1 MSGDP
6 IPAKADPL
14 GAETPAVPAAMAEPV
29 PAPPA
34 VPGMPGAAATPAAPG
49 VPATTAAPEA
59 PAPPLVPPVPA
70 TPATPATPA
79 ASAEAALAS
88 RRRLALL
95 AGFGRVVRF
104 IVMVALLVAGV
115 ALGSA
120 SFQRSQPPAPVAGDP
135 VTAGIVPPPIVQEFV
150 SALASNDPD
159 AIRSAVPTDPYK
171 LLAAELQRWD
181 FATVTSVETL
191 STLDD
196 GPRSSTAIV
205 LIGHTSAG
213 NPVSINLIVH
223 ADAGKIVSFR

>member
-14 GAETPAVPAAMAEPV
+14 AAETPAVPAAMTEPV

-59 PAPPLVPPVPA
+59 PAPPLVPPVPVA
-70 TPATPATPA
+70 PATPA
-79 ASAEAALAS
+79 ASAEAAPPS

-95 AGFGRVVRF
+95 AGFGRIVRF

-150 SALASNDPD
+150 TALASNDPD
-159 AIRSAVPTDPYK
+159 SIRSAVPTDPYK

-205 LIGHTSAG
+205 LIGHTSGG

>member
-14 GAETPAVPAAMAEPV
+14 GADTPAVPAAMAEPV
-29 PAPPA
+29 SAPPA
-34 VPGMPGAAATPAAPG
+34 VPGMPGTPATPG
-49 VPATTAAPEA
+49 VPATPAAPEA
-59 PAPPLVPPVPA
+59 PAPPLVPPAPSAAA
-70 TPATPATPA
+70 TPATLA
-79 ASAEAALAS
+79 ASAEAALPS
-88 RRRLALL
+88 RRRLVAL
-95 AGFGRVVRF
+95 AGLGRLVRF
-104 IVMVALLVAGV
+104 IVMVTLLVAGV

-135 VTAGIVPPPIVQEFV
+135 VTAGVAPPAIVQEFV
-150 SALASNDPD
+150 TALASNDPD

-181 FATVTSVETL
+181 FATVTSVQTL
-191 STLDD
+191 STFAD

-205 LIGHTSAG
+205 LIGHTSGG

>member
-14 GAETPAVPAAMAEPV
+14 GADTPAVPAAMAEPV
-29 PAPPA
+29 SAPPA
-34 VPGMPGAAATPAAPG
+34 VPGMPGTPATPG
-49 VPATTAAPEA
+49 VPATPAAPEA
-59 PAPPLVPPVPA
+59 PAPPLVPPAPSA
-70 TPATPATPA
+70 ASTPATLA
-79 ASAEAALAS
+79 ASAEAALPS
-88 RRRLALL
+88 RRRLVAL
-95 AGFGRVVRF
+95 AGLGRLVRF

-135 VTAGIVPPPIVQEFV
+135 VTAGVAPPAIVQEFV
-150 SALASNDPD
+150 TALASNDPD

-181 FATVTSVETL
+181 FATVTSVQTL
-191 STLDD
+191 STFAD

-205 LIGHTSAG
+205 LIGHTSGG

>member
-6 IPAKADPL
+6 IPAKADAL

-29 PAPPA
+29 PASPA
-34 VPGMPGAAATPAAPG
+34 VPGMPGAAATPAAPR

-59 PAPPLVPPVPA
+59 PAPPLVPPAPAVPA
-70 TPATPATPA
+70 GPAVP
-79 ASAEAALAS
+79 AEAAAPS
-88 RRRLALL
+88 RRRLVLL
-95 AGFGRVVRF
+95 AGIGRLARL

-135 VTAGIVPPPIVQEFV
+135 VTAGVAPPPIVQEFV
-150 SALASNDPD
+150 TALASNDPD

-205 LIGHTSAG
+205 LIGHTSGG

>member
-6 IPAKADPL
+6 IPAKADAL
-14 GAETPAVPAAMAEPV
+14 GADTPAVPAAMAEPV
-29 PAPPA
+29 PAP
-34 VPGMPGAAATPAAPG
+34 GMPGTPASPATPG
-49 VPATTAAPEA
+49 VPAAPAAPEA
-59 PAPPLVPPVPA
+59 PAPPLVPPAPAVPA
-70 TPATPATPA
+70 GPATVA
-79 ASAEAALAS
+79 ASADAALPS
-88 RRRLALL
+88 RRRLVLL
-95 AGFGRVVRF
+95 AGLGRLARL

-135 VTAGIVPPPIVQEFV
+135 VTAGVAPPPIVQEFV
-150 SALASNDPD
+150 TAIASNDPD

-205 LIGHTSAG
+205 LIGHTSGG

>member
-14 GAETPAVPAAMAEPV
+14 GADTPAVPAAMAEPV
-29 PAPPA
+29 SAPPA
-34 VPGMPGAAATPAAPG
+34 VPGMPGTPATPG
-49 VPATTAAPEA
+49 VPATPAAPEA
-59 PAPPLVPPVPA
+59 PAPPLVPPAPSAAA
-70 TPATPATPA
+70 TPATLA
-79 ASAEAALAS
+79 ASAEAALPS
-88 RRRLALL
+88 RRRLVAL
-95 AGFGRVVRF
+95 AGLGRLVRF
-104 IVMVALLVAGV
+104 IVMVTLLVAGV

-135 VTAGIVPPPIVQEFV
+135 VTAGVAPPAIVQEFV
-150 SALASNDPD
+150 TALASNDPD

-191 STLDD
+191 STFAD

-205 LIGHTSAG
+205 LVGHTSGG